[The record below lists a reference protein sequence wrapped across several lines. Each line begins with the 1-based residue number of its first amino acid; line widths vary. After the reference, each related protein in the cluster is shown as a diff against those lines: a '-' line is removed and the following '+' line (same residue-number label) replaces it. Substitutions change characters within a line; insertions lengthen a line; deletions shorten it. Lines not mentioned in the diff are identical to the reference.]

1 MSKHRF
7 ASDTRHLSRPLRAGL
22 SERSIKAVVLG
33 GVIGAALLATACAPM
48 KTGSS
53 LSGSTAASTVSSA
66 RLDRFISTIE
76 ADTRAG
82 RIPGAVML
90 VSRDGQ
96 MVKAAA
102 LGVENPQTGKPMAR
116 DAIFRIYSMTKP
128 IVSIGIMILVE
139 DGRIKLADP
148 VSRYLPAMANLK
160 VGIEKT
166 GPDGKPTLELV
177 SATREMT
184 VQDLLRHTSGLTYG
198 VFGKSAVKSEYLKAG
213 LTPGSPGVTYDNAE
227 MIKRLGTLPLSS
239 VPGSTWDYSVS
250 TDVLGALIER
260 VSGQTLDAFL
270 ADRILRPLKMND
282 TSFSVP
288 PAKQGRIAEPFPV
301 DPDSKQP
308 VKLLDVTR
316 APALQSGGGGMVST
330 ADDYLRFAQMMLN
343 GGELDGVRIVSRK
356 TIEYMTSDHTG
367 DIRGPV
373 YLPGPGYGFGLGVA
387 VRKSTGESAQYGS
400 AGDYYWGGFAG
411 TYFWVDPKERLI
423 AVWMMQAP
431 SQSGH
436 YRTVLRT
443 AVYSSLDQ

>member
-1 MSKHRF
+1 MSSHPV
-7 ASDTRHLSRPLRAGL
+7 ASDSRTLSRPGRARFL
-22 SERSIKAVVLG
+22 ERSVSAIVLG
-33 GVIGAALLATACAPM
+33 GALGAALLLSACAPM
-48 KTGSS
+48 KTDSS
-53 LSGSTAASTVSSA
+53 MSGSTAASTVSSA
-66 RLDRFISTIE
+66 RLDRFMSTVE

-96 MVKAAA
+96 IVKASAV
-102 LGVENPQTGKPMAR
+102 GVENPQTGKPMAR

-128 IVSIGIMILVE
+128 IVSIGIMSLVE
-139 DGRIKLADP
+139 EGRIKLADP

-166 GPDGKPTLELV
+166 GPDGKPTLELIN
-177 SATREMT
+177 ATREMT
-184 VQDLLRHTSGLTYG
+184 VQDLMRHTSGLTYG
-198 VFGKSAVKSEYLKAG
+198 VFGKSAVKREYLKVG

-227 MIKRLGTLPLSS
+227 MIRRLGTLPLSS

-282 TSFSVP
+282 TGFSVP
-288 PAKQGRIAEPFPV
+288 PAKQGRIAQPFPA

-308 VKLLDVTR
+308 VTLLDVTR
-316 APALQSGGGGMVST
+316 PPTLLSGGGGMVST
-330 ADDYLRFAQMMLN
+330 ADDYLRFAQMLLN

-387 VRKSTGESAQYGS
+387 VRKTTGESAQYGS